1 MRIADKTRRSKELD
15 LTALI
20 DVVMLVL
27 IFFIVAGTIRPFSA
41 RDFELAKISETQS
54 GALPRALIVVDRE
67 GKIRVGNQL
76 IALDAVGARV
86 SEIMTQTKADR
97 LVIVADARLSAMRL
111 MDIAKRLKDSGTTHM
126 SILTERIGRP

>member
-27 IFFIVAGTIRPFSA
+27 IFFIVAGTIRPFSV
-41 RDFELAKISETQS
+41 RDFELAKISETQP

-67 GKIRVGNQL
+67 GTIRVGNQL

-86 SEIMTQTKADR
+86 SEIMTQTKAER

-111 MDIAKRLKDSGTTHM
+111 MDITKRLKDSGTTNM

>member
-1 MRIADKTRRSKELD
+1 MRIADKSRHPRELD

-41 RDFELAKISETQS
+41 KDFELAKISKPQS
-54 GALPRALIVVDRE
+54 GASPRALIVVDRD
-67 GKIRVGNQL
+67 GAIRVGNQL
-76 IALDAVGARV
+76 VELDTVGPRV

-97 LVIVADARLSAMRL
+97 LVIVADARLSAVRL
-111 MDIAKRLKDSGTTHM
+111 MDVAKRLKDSGTKNI
-126 SILTERIGRP
+126 SILTERLGKQ